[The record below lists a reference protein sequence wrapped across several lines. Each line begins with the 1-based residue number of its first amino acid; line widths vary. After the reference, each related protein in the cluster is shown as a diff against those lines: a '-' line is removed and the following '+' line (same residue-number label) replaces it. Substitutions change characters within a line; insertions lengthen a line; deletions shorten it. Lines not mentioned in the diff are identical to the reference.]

1 MSELQLAIAALGAL
15 GIAAVVAYNAWVSRR
30 HRKLGDRM
38 LPRIEG
44 DPLLD
49 EGAKAAPQGQEKPT
63 PAARPAA
70 RVEPVIDATPAG
82 PTADE
87 GPEPHLLSAD
97 FDFVLSLT
105 TLDPVSGE
113 RLASLAGELGRANQ
127 RRVAVLGLDE
137 GSRQWQVVDGTG
149 ACLSML
155 VGLQLTDRRG
165 AADEA
170 EIALFSGA
178 VRRFADEVMAVVDAP
193 PLQQAAEQARQLD
206 ALCARVDTQVGINVV
221 GRNMAFSAA
230 RLRTLIERNTADF
243 AEDGSALVTD
253 AEGNTLFVIFDHDG
267 QSLAPAAIA
276 GSTIRGLTFLLDVP
290 RVGDG
295 ARVFARMVQV
305 ARDFAGTLGGE
316 LVDDQR
322 LPLTDAALDPIARQI
337 AQQQD
342 LMAASGIAPGS
353 RLARRLF
360 V

>member
-15 GIAAVVAYNAWVSRR
+15 GIAGVVAYNAWVSRR
-30 HRKLGDRM
+30 HRHLGDRV
-38 LPRIEG
+38 LPRVEG

-49 EGAKAAPQGQEKPT
+49 DAPKPT
-63 PAARPAA
+63 SVGQADVALESATA
-70 RVEPVIDATPAG
+70 SRVEPVIDAPAER
-82 PTADE
+82 TDAE
-87 GPEPHLLSAD
+87 ARPEPYLLAPE
-97 FDFVLSLT
+97 FDFMLSLS

-113 RLASLAGELGRANQ
+113 RLASLAGELGRAHQ
-127 RRVAVLGLDE
+127 RRIAVLGLDE
-137 GSRQWQVVDGTG
+137 GSRRWQAADGSG
-149 ACLSML
+149 AYLAML
-155 VGLQLTDRRG
+155 AGLQLTDRRG

-230 RLRTLIERNTADF
+230 RLRTLIDRNAADF
-243 AEDGSALVTD
+243 ADDGNAIVTD
-253 AEGNTLFVIFDHDG
+253 AEGNTQFVIFDHDG
-267 QSLAPAAIA
+267 QSLAPAVGTTA
-276 GSTIRGLTFLLDVP
+276 TIRGLTFLLDVP

-322 LPLTDAALDPIARQI
+322 LPLTDAALDSIARQI
-337 AQQQD
+337 AQQQE
-342 LMAASGIAPGS
+342 LMTASGIAPGS